1 LREASLAEE
10 EHEEAATTLVTRDL
24 MRKIVEEE
32 AVVKKALEI
41 AAEISVPSE
50 VLMKESSDEAAQ
62 KVVELTENLE
72 QMVKSSDVL
81 KANEEVQM
89 KKVATSE
96 AAQGNPDSLHSA
108 NIIEIES
115 SSESFQTSTSTSTS
129 TSRFCSTKASR
140 MAEGS

>member
-1 LREASLAEE
+1 MNK
-10 EHEEAATTLVTRDL
+10 AAT
-24 MRKIVEEE
+24 
-32 AVVKKALEI
+32 
-41 AAEISVPSE
+41 SE
-50 VLMKESSDEAAQ
+50 VDAL
-62 KVVELTENLE
+62 
-72 QMVKSSDVL
+72 
-81 KANEEVQM
+81 
-89 KKVATSE
+89 E